1 MVGLRFLFYCHDT
14 FGLGH
19 FRRTLSLAKHFTAL
33 LPDTEA
39 LIVTG
44 SPLAHA
50 FELPPRVDYIK
61 LPAVTKRS
69 DGTYAAHSLTLEFT
83 AIRDLRAV
91 LLREAAQAYHPDVF
105 LVDHAPL
112 GLKREALPTLTF
124 LRTTYPTCL
133 CVLGL
138 RDILDARHLV
148 RHSWIQEGVY
158 SALEQLYHLI
168 LVYGSQQ
175 LFDIVT
181 EYALSPAVAQ
191 RVRFCGYLDRL
202 TTAFPKNEANSYTD
216 PCILDLRPEVA
227 LDTDRLVVLTAGGGG
242 DGFPLMQ
249 AYLLGLGRLE
259 KPDFTSV
266 LVTGPLMDANELRML
281 RELAATLPAG
291 TVRIESFLPNPLH
304 LFAAADLVVSMA
316 GYNTVCELLAL
327 GQRTLLVPRC
337 IPRQEQLLRATL
349 LAERGLVHMLRP
361 EHLTP
366 QRLIDLV
373 QHSLLQPRPRT
384 EQLLEAGIVFHG
396 QTIAAQAMLEG
407 LSTLHDQTSRRLTQV
422 IV

>member
-1 MVGLRFLFYCHDT
+1 VMGLRFLFYCHDT

-19 FRRTLSLAKHFTAL
+19 FRRTLSLAKHFTAT
-33 LPDTEA
+33 LPGTEA

-69 DGTYAAHSLTLEFT
+69 DGTYSAHSLALEFT
-83 AIRDLRAV
+83 AMRDLRAA
-91 LLREAAQAYHPDVF
+91 LLRETAQAYHPDVF

-112 GLKREALPTLTF
+112 GLEREALPTLTF
-124 LRTTYPTCL
+124 LRTTHPTCL

-138 RDILDARHLV
+138 RDILDASHLV
-148 RHSWIQEGVY
+148 RHSWIQEGIY
-158 SALEQLYHLI
+158 SALEQFYHLI
-168 LVYGSQQ
+168 LVYGSQRF
-175 LFDIVT
+175 FDIVT
-181 EYALSPAVAQ
+181 EYALSPTVAQ

-202 TTAFPKNEANSYTD
+202 KTTFSESIATHTDTRVTKLRRELASY
-216 PCILDLRPEVA
+216 
-227 LDTDRLVVLTAGGGG
+227 TDRLVVLTAGGGG

-249 AYLLGLGRLE
+249 AYLLGLGQLE

-266 LVTGPLMDANELRML
+266 LVTGPLMEANELYTL

-291 TVRIESFLPNPLH
+291 TVRIESFLPNPLL

-327 GQRTLLVPRC
+327 GQRTLLVPRFT
-337 IPRQEQLLRATL
+337 PRQEQLVRATL
-349 LAERGLVHMLRP
+349 LAERGLVHMLHP

-366 QRLIDLV
+366 ERLIDLV
-373 QHSLLQPRPRT
+373 LHSLLQPPPRA
-384 EQLLEAGIVFHG
+384 EQLVEAGLVFHG
-396 QTIAAQAMLEG
+396 QTRAAQVILEG
-407 LSTLHDQTSRRLTQV
+407 LSALYDLP
-422 IV
+422 

>member
-1 MVGLRFLFYCHDT
+1 MGLRFQLYCHDT

-19 FRRTLSLAKHFTAL
+19 FRRTLSLAKYFTAM
-33 LPDTEA
+33 LPDAEA

-69 DGTYAAHSLTLEFT
+69 DGTYAAQSLTLELT
-83 AIRDLRAV
+83 AMRDLRAV
-91 LLREAAQAYHPDVF
+91 LLRETAKAYQPDVF

-112 GLKREALPTLTF
+112 GLKREVLPTLTF
-124 LRTTYPTCL
+124 LRTSRPTCL

-148 RHSWIQEGVY
+148 RHSWTQEGVY
-158 SALEQLYHLI
+158 SILEQLYHLI

-175 LFDIVT
+175 FFDIVT
-181 EYALSPAVAQ
+181 EYALLPTVAQ

-202 TTAFPKNEANSYTD
+202 TTAFSESVATHTD
-216 PCILDLRPEVA
+216 PRVTDLRRELAPYA
-227 LDTDRLVVLTAGGGG
+227 DRLVVLTAGGGG
-242 DGFPLMQ
+242 DGFPLMH

-259 KPDFTSV
+259 KPAFTSV
-266 LVTGPLMDANELRML
+266 LVTGPLMEANELRML
-281 RELAATLPAG
+281 RELAATLPEG
-291 TVRIESFLPNPLH
+291 TVRIEPFLPNPLL

-327 GQRTLLVPRC
+327 GQRTLLVPRFT
-337 IPRQEQLLRATL
+337 PRKEQLVRATL
-349 LAERGLVHMLRP
+349 LAERGLVHMLHP

-366 QRLIDLV
+366 EKLIDLV
-373 QHSLLQPRPRT
+373 LHSLLQPRPRA
-384 EQLLEAGIVFHG
+384 EQLVEAGIVFHG
-396 QTIAAQAMLEG
+396 QTIATQAMLEG
-407 LSTLHDQTSRRLTQV
+407 LSTLHDQTRRQLTQV
-422 IV
+422 VV

>member
-1 MVGLRFLFYCHDT
+1 MGLRFLFYCHDT

-19 FRRTLSLAKHFTAL
+19 FRRTLSLAKHFTTT
-33 LPDTEA
+33 LPDAEA

-69 DGTYAAHSLTLEFT
+69 DGTYAGHSLTLEFT
-83 AIRDLRAV
+83 VLRDLRAA
-91 LLREAAQAYHPDVF
+91 LLRETAQAYHPDVF
-105 LVDHAPL
+105 LVDHDPL

-124 LRTTYPTCL
+124 LRTTRPTCL

-148 RHSWIQEGVY
+148 RHSWTQEGVY
-158 SALEQLYHLI
+158 SILEQFYHLI
-168 LVYGSQQ
+168 LVYGAQEF
-175 LFDIVT
+175 FDIVT

-202 TTAFPKNEANSYTD
+202 KTAFSQSEAAHT
-216 PCILDLRPEVA
+216 DLRRELAPY
-227 LDTDRLVVLTAGGGG
+227 TDRLVVLTAGGGG

-259 KPDFTSV
+259 KTTFTSV
-266 LVTGPLMDANELRML
+266 LVTGPLMEANELRML
-281 RELAATLPAG
+281 YELAATLPAG
-291 TVRIESFLPNPLH
+291 TVRIESFLPNPLL

-327 GQRTLLVPRC
+327 GQRALLVPRVT
-337 IPRQEQLLRATL
+337 PRQEQLVRATL
-349 LAERGLVHMLRP
+349 LAKRGLVHMLHP

-366 QRLIDLV
+366 ERLIDLV
-373 QHSLLQPRPRT
+373 LHSLLQLRPRA
-384 EQLLEAGIVFHG
+384 EQLAEAGIVFHG
-396 QTIAAQAMLEG
+396 QTIATQALLEG
-407 LSTLHDQTSRRLTQV
+407 LSTLHDQTRRQLTQIV
-422 IV
+422 I

>member
-1 MVGLRFLFYCHDT
+1 VKGLRFLLYCHDT

-19 FRRTLSLAKHFTAL
+19 FRRALSLAQHFTTT
-33 LPDTEA
+33 LPGAEA

-69 DGTYAAHSLTLEFT
+69 DGTYAAHSLTLEFS
-83 AIRDLRAV
+83 AMRDLRAV
-91 LLREAAQAYHPDVF
+91 LLRETAQAYHPDVF

-124 LRTTYPTCL
+124 LRTMHPTCL

-138 RDILDARHLV
+138 RDILDASYLV
-148 RHSWIQEGVY
+148 RQSWTQEGVY
-158 SALEQLYHLI
+158 STLEQIYHLI

-175 LFDIVT
+175 FFDIVT
-181 EYALSPAVAQ
+181 EYGLSPTVAQ

-202 TTAFPKNEANSYTD
+202 KTAFSESVATYTD
-216 PCILDLRPEVA
+216 PRVTNLRRELAPYA
-227 LDTDRLVVLTAGGGG
+227 DRLVVLTAGGGG

-259 KPDFTSV
+259 KPAFTSV
-266 LVTGPLMDANELRML
+266 LVTGPLMEANELRML
-281 RELAATLPAG
+281 RELAANLPAG
-291 TVRIESFLPNPLH
+291 TVRIESFLPNPLL
-304 LFAAADLVVSMA
+304 LFASADLVVSMA

-327 GQRTLLVPRC
+327 GQRTLLVPRFT
-337 IPRQEQLLRATL
+337 PRQEQLVRATL
-349 LAERGLVHMLRP
+349 LAERGLVHMLHP

-366 QRLIDLV
+366 ERLIDLV
-373 QHSLLQPRPRT
+373 LHSLVQPRPRA
-384 EQLLEAGIVFHG
+384 EQFVEAGIVFHG

-407 LSTLHDQTSRRLTQV
+407 LSALYDQPRQLTRA